1 MEPPP
6 PSPPPPPAQRSY
18 ATLVERYKG
27 RVSKDSKDE
36 LGLSVFNI
44 FQEQFNV
51 IDNESSTADEVAVA
65 YSNIF
70 ELKKLLDVKFAKD
83 INCEYVFYLDT
94 PNSYGCDL
102 RELIYNRDGTLT
114 TNGQKLLDLF
124 ANIATRY
131 LSDDSKR
138 KFQHTLTDIDD
149 TVYANPIHGIAIAGV
164 DKSWVPHIPYPGVK
178 ELHSQLNSSPN
189 SSGYTTIVSAAPGAI
204 KVRKLNSNVL
214 KDLFGENNFGFI
226 QGEEGKGKIFSS
238 LGNIM
243 TTVGKRGD
251 DPDGAY
257 YKGIGDIK
265 LRRIIEYSNIFPERN
280 FIWIGDN
287 GQADERVGI
296 ELLKINSERY
306 TVCIH
311 KVRDVREPNS
321 RIIYFDSYPGLA
333 DLLKSKGIMNDTQ
346 VNAVRNS
353 AQEVCS
359 IVEKTTSEQKKTHCG
374 STQTK
379 GGRSKTFRR
388 RKIHKSRIPRK
399 STIRNHKKNTRQ
411 HGRHRRQPRV

>member
-1 MEPPP
+1 ME
-6 PSPPPPPAQRSY
+6 SSSQAQRSY
-18 ATLVERYKG
+18 ATLVETYNDS
-27 RVSKDSKDE
+27 VSKDSKDE

-51 IDNESSTADEVAVA
+51 IDNQSSTSDEVAVA

-83 INCEYVFYLDT
+83 INCIYAFLGST

-124 ANIATRY
+124 ADIATRY
-131 LSDDSKR
+131 LSDDTKR

-149 TVYANPIHGIAIAGV
+149 TVYANPMHGIAIAGV
-164 DKSWVPHIPYPGVK
+164 DKSWPPHIPYPGVK

-204 KVRKLNSNVL
+204 KVKKLNSNVL
-214 KDLFGENNFGFI
+214 KDLFGENNFAFI
-226 QGEEGKGKIFSS
+226 QGEEEKGKIFSS
-238 LGNIM
+238 LGNIV
-243 TTVGKRGD
+243 TAVVKRGD

-257 YKGIGDIK
+257 YKGIGDTK
-265 LRRIIEYSNIFPERN
+265 LRRILEYSKIFPERN

-296 ELLKINSERY
+296 ELLKIDQERY

-311 KVRDVREPNS
+311 KVRNVRKPNS

-333 DLLKSKGIMNDTQ
+333 DLLKSKRIMNDTQ

-353 AQEVCS
+353 AQEVCR
-359 IVEKTTSEQKKTHCG
+359 IVKNTTSEQTKIHCG
-374 STQTK
+374 LTQTTV